1 MEGNAYF
8 LCGKRGEKMANTN
21 KKPDWWYDK
30 KRWQGMPGGGP
41 ATGGNQKQEKKTSNT
56 KTKPSGV
63 DGYNTSKRSEP
74 SRPTKSQ
81 AKKSSGNTSR
91 QSETQNKTN
100 STNEPEQSQWKPGWK
115 SRPSGV
121 MGLNME
127 PEIKPAGQLKEQ
139 TQPIWGAKQ
148 AENGFDNQFGMVKKQ
163 DGNKTAKPNENQE
176 KQRKDKLWEAVFT
189 KPMWEWLNELK
200 KEDKGPFLSDE
211 ELNKRKE
218 EEEAKAQE
226 ERAKKKEEKDR
237 FEAEYGKLSEDIGNA
252 LKGVSEDEYWAGVEN
267 GRKKAAADDFN
278 NMAGGYQQTA
288 KDAQINGI
296 SFMNTGGYHPERM
309 MVQIAK
315 NAELGTQEENMLAYL
330 SGTGQTELYDKTLQL
345 FEQKKQYTDEA
356 GETLEKERDEL
367 RAHPLEMKPEKT
379 AEEYETEQK
388 ALEKRL
394 KEERS
399 ARAESTKEQTAKAG
413 RIQALQEQIDN
424 TKFLKEHAV
433 NYGQAMQKAE
443 ELRDYEA
450 MAGQPGF
457 EEKAARGKARLA
469 EAESRSTGEFD
480 PFHEGNEVVS
490 QINLNGSSY
499 ATDEQKDVFYA
510 IYDDKGLP
518 EALNYLD
525 LIRGEVSAKAG
536 AEVVEAI
543 KEKDDPWMK
552 RYMLGT
558 TAAGAGLESFL
569 GSMRQTT
576 DLIRGSTLAV
586 EDGMYNAAR
595 NEYRPELTEVDGLW
609 NDVVYNVSNAA
620 PAIAAGAVNP
630 IFGTAVSAAN
640 AFGGAVNQSLKEGKP
655 VDKAVAYG
663 AAVGVLEG
671 TTQYLIGGI
680 SKLGGMEKTAEKFLL
695 NSNKV
700 IENTFKSKAGQGIL
714 KYLLQQGIDSGGE
727 FTQESM
733 QSFLEPV
740 LRNLI
745 FGENNEIK
753 LFTEEQLYS
762 GLVGALT
769 SIVANGAGK
778 GMDAMGRGLGIT
790 GRTGTQTGDM
800 ESAGATN
807 LLEGTGT
814 PILDSLVGKDV
825 MEGIKERT
833 GHTGAENTENTATVA
848 VQNGTAAEAAGGI
861 DTALNGTPMLDM
873 LSGKEAA
880 DGLRGQ
886 SGDAAAV
893 QEGTAGSDIDAGLTG
908 KGNRAAP
915 GLLSEETLAEA
926 TQALAGKET
935 GIDGARTAD
944 SQPKSAAQEI
954 MEYFDTPEGK
964 KFTDA
969 EGRGEVSLEEMIGK
983 AAREQQGMT
992 QGEAEAAA
1000 REIVGEMTGERNGEI
1015 DDIFDHDIMKE
1026 EDFTIQSRNNA
1037 NGNPNAILHMGADL
1051 NNRQKRLIEKLPDY
1065 DSRIIVKKSEVSM
1078 IDLAAMTTKTG
1089 VEFAM
1094 FTKGGQRMI
1103 VRGNKGQVN
1112 INPQM
1117 ARELAEQGYKWSG
1130 HTHPG
1135 TNDNCLIASDGDKV
1149 ILSCFGQEIGYIYNS
1164 KGQWT
1169 YFERSEKYEK

>member
-1 MEGNAYF
+1 
-8 LCGKRGEKMANTN
+8 MANTK

-41 ATGGNQKQEKKTSNT
+41 ATGGNQKQEKKTSST

-81 AKKSSGNTSR
+81 TKKSSGNTAR

-127 PEIKPAGQLKEQ
+127 PEIKPDGQLKEQ
-139 TQPIWGAKQ
+139 TQPMWGAKQ
-148 AENGFDNQFGMVKKQ
+148 AENGFDNQFGMVKKN
-163 DGNKTAKPNENQE
+163 DEAGGTAQNGASKAGETNEKE
-176 KQRKDKLWEAVFT
+176 KKQQWDKFWEDVFT
-189 KPMWEWLNELK
+189 KPTWEALNKMK
-200 KEDKGPFLSDE
+200 KADKGPFLPE
-211 ELNKRKE
+211 EEQNKRKQAE
-218 EEEAKAQE
+218 ENKAREEQA
-226 ERAKKKEEKDR
+226 RKEADKGK
-237 FEAEYGKLSEDIGNA
+237 FEAEYGKLSEDIENA

-267 GRKKAAADDFN
+267 GRRKAAADDFN
-278 NMAGGYQQTA
+278 NMAGGYQQAA
-288 KDAQINGI
+288 KDAQIGI
-296 SFMNTGGYHPERM
+296 SIMNTGGYHPERM
-309 MVQIAK
+309 MSQIAK
-315 NAELGTQEENMLAYL
+315 NAELGTQEENMLAYF
-330 SGTGQTELYDKTLQL
+330 SGTGQTELYDRARELY
-345 FEQKKQYTDEA
+345 EQKKKYTDE
-356 GETLEKERDEL
+356 EDEEREKAREEL

-379 AEEYETEQK
+379 AEEYEAEQK
-388 ALEKRL
+388 ELEKRL

-399 ARAESTKEQTAKAG
+399 SRAESTKEQTAKAY

-518 EALNYLD
+518 EALDYLD

-543 KEKDDPWMK
+543 KKKDDPWMQ

-630 IFGTAVSAAN
+630 IFGAAVSAAN

-671 TTQYLIGGI
+671 TTQYLVGNI

-745 FGENNEIK
+745 FGENNEIR

-762 GLVGALT
+762 GLLGALT

-790 GRTGTQTGDM
+790 GRTGTQTGEM

-814 PILDSLVGKDV
+814 PMLDSLVGKDV

-873 LSGKEAA
+873 LPNKEAA

-886 SGDAAAV
+886 SRDAAAV
-893 QEGTAGSDIDAGLTG
+893 QEGTAGSGTDAGLTG

-926 TQALAGKET
+926 RQALAGKET
-935 GIDGARTAD
+935 GTDGARTAD

-954 MEYFDTPEGK
+954 MEYFDAPEGK

-992 QGEAEAAA
+992 QGEADAAA

-1078 IDLAAMTTKTG
+1078 IDLAAMTAKTG

-1103 VRGNKGQVN
+1103 VRGNKRQVN

-1135 TNDNCLIASDGDKV
+1135 MDRNCLFASDGDKI

-1164 KGQWT
+1164 KGQ
-1169 YFERSEKYEK
+1169 FLGFVKE

>member
-1 MEGNAYF
+1 
-8 LCGKRGEKMANTN
+8 MANTN

-148 AENGFDNQFGMVKKQ
+148 AENGFENQFGMVKKQ

-278 NMAGGYQQTA
+278 NMAGGY
-288 KDAQINGI
+288 
-296 SFMNTGGYHPERM
+296 HPERM
-309 MVQIAK
+309 MSQIAK

-345 FEQKKQYTDEA
+345 FEQKKKYTDEA
-356 GETLEKERDEL
+356 DETLEKERDEL

-379 AEEYETEQK
+379 AEGYETEQK

-700 IENTFKSKAGQGIL
+700 IENTFKSRAGQGIL

-814 PILDSLVGKDV
+814 P
-825 MEGIKERT
+825 
-833 GHTGAENTENTATVA
+833 
-848 VQNGTAAEAAGGI
+848 
-861 DTALNGTPMLDM
+861 MLDM

-886 SGDAAAV
+886 SRDAAAV
-893 QEGTAGSDIDAGLTG
+893 QEGTAGSGIDAGLTG

-1000 REIVGEMTGERNGEI
+1000 REIVGEMTGERQRNEKNN
-1015 DDIFDHDIMKE
+1015 DIEKRALQTNEEGDIILKGKRFDNIEKIIESDFEDLPRESLDNLTAREWYYNKVVDIPKLVDRSLSFEEQAKQAFELRNLYRKQTRGLMADVENRMKLERKRPNLTFDELLQKKMKTKHMTKE
-1026 EDFTIQSRNNA
+1026 EAVEDIYLTA
-1037 NGNPNAILHMGADL
+1037 TKL
-1051 NNRQKRLIEKLPDY
+1051 NKKYNKL
-1065 DSRIIVKKSEVSM
+1065 VGME
-1078 IDLAAMTTKTG
+1078 
-1089 VEFAM
+1089 
-1094 FTKGGQRMI
+1094 
-1103 VRGNKGQVN
+1103 
-1112 INPQM
+1112 
-1117 ARELAEQGYKWSG
+1117 
-1130 HTHPG
+1130 
-1135 TNDNCLIASDGDKV
+1135 
-1149 ILSCFGQEIGYIYNS
+1149 
-1164 KGQWT
+1164 
-1169 YFERSEKYEK
+1169 